1 MRKVTVLMSKI
12 LPQSDDFFIVILVLV
27 LCIDLEYWCLTDVV
41 FLIGPDILTIE
52 TKYLGV
58 LLMICQVKNV
68 LKRKLHAGLVRFMRC
83 SSSGRVEEVTSA
95 YLENIIHG
103 KWNMCG

>member
-1 MRKVTVLMSKI
+1 MI
-12 LPQSDDFFIVILVLV
+12 FFIVILVLV

-68 LKRKLHAGLVRFMRC
+68 LKRKLHAGLDSCV
-83 SSSGRVEEVTSA
+83 VLPLAEW
-95 YLENIIHG
+95 
-103 KWNMCG
+103 KK